1 MQDQLSEAGFQF
13 DDVWNGNAQANS
25 PHTQSV
31 VAAFATPDGS
41 QPTFHSQRTDNDVW
55 MDRLSAKPPTV
66 ASANP
71 GVRPAPLAAGTYN
84 ANSQAYRRLP
94 PRWRSAAPWA
104 SAPSF
109 SERLLHC
116 VRICRTNA

>member
-55 MDRLSAKPPTV
+55 MDSLSAKPPTV

-71 GVRPAPLAAGTYN
+71 GVRPRSSG
-84 ANSQAYRRLP
+84 RRHLQRQF
-94 PRWRSAAPWA
+94 PRLSTLTPSMEERSTLGVG
-104 SAPSF
+104 SVF
-109 SERLLHC
+109 
-116 VRICRTNA
+116 